1 MKTGKWASQ
10 GVVHPRS
17 GDHCPRTHGAPS
29 LDCLLEKS
37 TASTSKVCLV
47 RPAGDPHVLPCCLR
61 PLDQGATR
69 PAAPPLAFSISG
81 LFCACD
87 RWMLLFTRYERLCL
101 IIKTFSTVILI
112 TAGPMSAV
120 VLSIFHVLSFFFCFF
135 AVPLFSSL
143 FIGCMHCLLSSS
155 RVKQQLCIS
164 ADGYPSGDKMFPR
177 ICTIVVTSK
186 EKIFMQLH
194 VVCAG

>member
-1 MKTGKWASQ
+1 
-10 GVVHPRS
+10 
-17 GDHCPRTHGAPS
+17 
-29 LDCLLEKS
+29 
-37 TASTSKVCLV
+37 
-47 RPAGDPHVLPCCLR
+47 
-61 PLDQGATR
+61 
-69 PAAPPLAFSISG
+69 
-81 LFCACD
+81 
-87 RWMLLFTRYERLCL
+87 MLLFTRYERLCL
-101 IIKTFSTVILI
+101 LIKTFSIVLLI
-112 TAGPMSAV
+112 TAGSMSVV
-120 VLSIFHVLSFFFCFF
+120 VLSIFHVLIFCFF

-177 ICTIVVTSK
+177 ICTVVVMSK